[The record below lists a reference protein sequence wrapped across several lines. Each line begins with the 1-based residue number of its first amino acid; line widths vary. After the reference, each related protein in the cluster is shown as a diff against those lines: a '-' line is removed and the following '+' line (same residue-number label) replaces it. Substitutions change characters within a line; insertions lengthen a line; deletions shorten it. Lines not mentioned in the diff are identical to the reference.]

1 MTSKG
6 YKAQG
11 KAYPTMGIDSAV
23 IKEALL
29 KQAKHARMQG
39 QAHDNKKVYRFT
51 LKGFFTLG
59 GK

>member
-11 KAYPTMGIDSAV
+11 KALPVMGVDSLV
-23 IKEALL
+23 IHDAKI

-39 QAHDNKKVYRFT
+39 KAHDNKKVYSFT
-51 LKGFFTLG
+51 LKGFFSLG
-59 GK
+59 VK